1 MAQNYIAQKRLH
13 ASSKEEAAAH
23 RQASDDSD
31 VSEPENDSEPATQP
45 RGKQLRFPVPA
56 ASTEGSASSEDSD
69 DYASVS
75 SSDSSDSEDEASSAA
90 VPEKEPQYIILGA
103 RARKRV
109 RPPNAYYRNMAAYV
123 RGCLLLVR
131 SKTKTDLDD
140 AGHVAFRAALAAN
153 DVERVVIAD
162 APPEVAKPVEL
173 PVVKPV
179 AVPTTEK
186 PKKERK
192 EKKEKKKKAESEKR
206 SSAKKKEAPSSPV
219 KPAPTTVTPPP
230 KEVAKLPPKP
240 VPVPKSDPIA
250 KRPAPVAEAP
260 PAKKA
265 RTAGQFLIASSADV
279 ADTARILKEM
289 DELRKEG
296 VSLKHSG
303 DRKTDKSATG
313 VEYLRA
319 SIKFLRQALLFS
331 DLKAISK
338 MTNDQVKAAK
348 WGKDSTSTIAQTAAL
363 IESTI
368 GLFKLAGNRRLM
380 AVSYKL
386 AAIVY
391 LTSYRLQHNM
401 LYGHYSQLHMAGR
414 SPDGLGAP
422 ALSPDQEGMRRLI
435 LREMGQVMR
444 GFDFW
449 RYYESTGMSVLPDV
463 TDPVTVDFNVLWD
476 ALEVELSAS
485 P

>member
-31 VSEPENDSEPATQP
+31 ESEPENDAEPATQP

-56 ASTEGSASSEDSD
+56 ASTEGSASDEDSD

-75 SSDSSDSEDEASSAA
+75 SSDSSDSEDEAASAQ

-153 DVERVVIAD
+153 TVERVVIAD
-162 APPEVAKPVEL
+162 APPEVPKPVEAPHVAKPVD
-173 PVVKPV
+173 
-179 AVPTTEK
+179 
-186 PKKERK
+186 
-192 EKKEKKKKAESEKR
+192 EKKEKKKTESEKR
-206 SSAKKKEAPSSPV
+206 SSAKKKEAPSSPA

-230 KEVAKLPPKP
+230 KEIAKLPPKP
-240 VPVPKSDPIA
+240 VPVPKADFSA
-250 KRPAPVAEAP
+250 KRSAPVAEAP

-368 GLFKLAGNRRLM
+368 GLFKQAGNRRLM

-422 ALSPDQEGMRRLI
+422 VLSPDQEGMRRLI